1 MVKPDNSWLLKR
13 KLFHC
18 LVFGSN
24 YILVPLIWSIY
35 FTILLTSSCWSW
47 SSWRLTPHYYTL
59 SSLLCF
65 EEVET
70 SDFSQLLF
78 WSREIGVCLS
88 IVDLDLGPGIQKLDA
103 VEYKA
108 ILLARTITVLVIP
121 TSTVIK
127 AEMICMRDIECV
139 VGRYL
144 EIEIA
149 ELILITG
156 SPTTQGHYTCSFFS
170 IWLIYYCSFILKIL
184 LVVHPGNTFE
194 EGFCKLN
201 SSFFAGN
208 TFLWA
213 R

>member
-1 MVKPDNSWLLKR
+1 M
-13 KLFHC
+13 
-18 LVFGSN
+18 
-24 YILVPLIWSIY
+24 
-35 FTILLTSSCWSW
+35 
-47 SSWRLTPHYYTL
+47 

-170 IWLIYYCSFILKIL
+170 I
-184 LVVHPGNTFE
+184 
-194 EGFCKLN
+194 
-201 SSFFAGN
+201 
-208 TFLWA
+208 
-213 R
+213 